1 MQKKWLRLCLVFSL
15 ALCLQGCSKTAQLSA
30 QEQSLLLT
38 ELDFA
43 AIELAIEKA
52 PAGVFLKE
60 VNYLAHA
67 TDYTYEVTTK
77 DSFYLHSTFSYEQ
90 STIDAEISATAMR
103 AGALIGLTVGEMK
116 SQEIVLKNQ
125 LGGKAKLSL
134 LLMGGKPA
142 GNLFTF
148 VYGNK
153 SASLIFTGVYF
164 DNEADFNDFAAPY
177 IAHIKYA
184 KKV

>member
-15 ALCLQGCSKTAQLSA
+15 AFCLLGCSKTAQLSA

-43 AIELAIEKA
+43 AFELAIEKA

-77 DSFYLHSTFSYEQ
+77 DSFYLHSTFSDEQ
-90 STIDAEISATAMR
+90 SAIDAKITATAMR
-103 AGALIGLTVGEMK
+103 TGALIGLTVGEMK
-116 SQEIVLKNQ
+116 NHEIVLKNQ
-125 LGGKAKLSL
+125 FGGNAKLSL
-134 LLMGGKPA
+134 LLMHGKPA

-148 VYGNK
+148 AHGSK
-153 SASLIFTGVYF
+153 SASVIFTGVYF
-164 DNEADFNDFAAPY
+164 DNEADFSDFFTPY
-177 IAHIKYA
+177 ITHIKFA
-184 KKV
+184 KLH